1 MYIYIYL
8 YVLYT
13 VCICIIAVIPCPC
26 VVNLPRCGVG
36 SSNPQV
42 LSNYQKNLLNCLK
55 KIIKHGRAWVHK
67 KTPAMGNRPCPESSE
82 THIAPVPG
90 GTSTGDV
97 LIHTCWTSKSL
108 ANVCLSGVWD
118 SYHVHISP
126 DKWLSVFIPLKAWSY
141 WSHIYTSQAWRV
153 GVGGTMVLAPWCSV

>member
-1 MYIYIYL
+1 MGVFNITGKGLHGNYIMSL
-8 YVLYT
+8 SVLLS
-13 VCICIIAVIPCPC
+13 IKS
-26 VVNLPRCGVG
+26 GVG
-36 SSNPQV
+36 SSNPKKS
-42 LSNYQKNLLNCLK
+42 SNMVE
-55 KIIKHGRAWVHK
+55 RWVHK

-82 THIAPVPG
+82 THIAPVSQ
-90 GTSTGDV
+90 GTSIGDV

-126 DKWLSVFIPLKAWSY
+126 DKWLSVFIPLKVWSY
-141 WSHIYTSQAWRV
+141 WSHIYTSHAWGATSGELV